1 MKMIVQSAIALI
13 SERNDNMPFTVAQ
26 KGFLF

>member
-1 MKMIVQSAIALI
+1 MKMIVQSAIAWVF
-13 SERNDNMPFTVAQ
+13 ERNDNMPFTMAQ

>member
-1 MKMIVQSAIALI
+1 MKMIVQSAIACV
-13 SERNDNMPFTVAQ
+13 SERNDNMPFTMAQ

>member
-1 MKMIVQSAIALI
+1 MKMLVQSAIGSI